1 MTTQHNALNA
11 QQPHDIFAQIDAVV
25 AAYHHYENEKERL
38 AQCYLTRYVLAY
50 RYSLSPARHFNLRTT
65 PVRLLPVYGNTWA
78 IRPVRSHPWPIY
90 EESTF
95 HGVWG
100 TYPASRQSVYED
112 FTFHATWGLY
122 LKAYAAHLWVV
133 FYERLRGLHSNAVK
147 AVETNAV
154 YMTNDVRERY
164 LARVVEK
171 IDEAAA
177 LHRARPVSH
186 VLSYKHGVWFVSH
199 ELNYDHTMY
208 QMLHGLRRR
217 VVRLQNLPDFVP
229 VEAESKPAPAHA
241 AEPTL
246 PPPPARVT
254 EGAQEPA
261 FTQHAAWHWLRTAML
276 ENNKESAVSELAE
289 AISVVIKCGTPTMRK
304 RLIGP
309 SSVAAK
315 EFIEHSLYLL
325 YRTYSKGK
333 GKSKN
338 VRKSWCAL
346 LPLCFVAF
354 EKDDV
359 DILGTNFHKKRGYQ
373 AHVKAVDLWHRQ
385 NS

>member
-25 AAYHHYENEKERL
+25 AAYRHYENKKERL

-95 HGVWG
+95 HGVWS

-122 LKAYAAHLWVV
+122 LKAYAAHLWAV

-246 PPPPARVT
+246 PPPPARAAEYSFTSHAGWPLLAAMVREKAT
-254 EGAQEPA
+254 EAA
-261 FTQHAAWHWLRTAML
+261 FIHLC
-276 ENNKESAVSELAE
+276 EAVQGVIDSKPIQYHTVMTGRVLHGTRG
-289 AISVVIKCGTPTMRK
+289 VIKSTIYDMFATFGGDPKEWC
-304 RLIGP
+304 RLICGCFDCFKTSP
-309 SSVAAK
+309 DSLATTFAK
-315 EFIEHSLYLL
+315 KPKSGNLERS
-325 YRTYSKGK
+325 
-333 GKSKN
+333 KSKIAAQLQLITG
-338 VRKSWCAL
+338 K
-346 LPLCFVAF
+346 
-354 EKDDV
+354 
-359 DILGTNFHKKRGYQ
+359 
-373 AHVKAVDLWHRQ
+373 
-385 NS
+385 